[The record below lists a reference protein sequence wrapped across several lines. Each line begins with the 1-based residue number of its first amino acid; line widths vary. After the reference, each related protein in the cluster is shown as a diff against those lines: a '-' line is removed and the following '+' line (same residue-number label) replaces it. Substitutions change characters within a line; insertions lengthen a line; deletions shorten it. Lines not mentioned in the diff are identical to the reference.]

1 MLLLM
6 ERMMLTYLQIYMQ
19 GILIIDVL
27 RIYVGPFPGKICWIY
42 KLGKNLLA
50 TGGVLLINFMVI
62 IRVNIYFLILQIVQI
77 TKWKYFFGTG
87 TEHNAQWDKAL
98 INGGNDLLGCYIF
111 WYLKYLHF
119 YSFRVSLISIGLG
132 LCITPR

>member
-77 TKWKYFFGTG
+77 TK
-87 TEHNAQWDKAL
+87 
-98 INGGNDLLGCYIF
+98 
-111 WYLKYLHF
+111 
-119 YSFRVSLISIGLG
+119 
-132 LCITPR
+132 